1 MKYKIMKPFQRIR
14 HTVERCRR
22 SSVCRSTVS
31 TTLLAFIVCLCGSEA
46 KGDQQGYPATILE
59 LTNVTALQSNG
70 VVSVWTNNYIP
81 LRATGLGI
89 QDVFTASNLVTAPVT
104 LYFYP
109 TVDGTNAFSA
119 PWAQLNL
126 PANGTNLVIG
136 GTNWSQLQL
145 RGFAGLYV
153 AVSNGTGAN
162 VLQNQVQTNW
172 FTGNTNVN
180 GGLFFNR
187 PNQ

>member
-1 MKYKIMKPFQRIR
+1 MKLKKLATKGGE
-14 HTVERCRR
+14 TVCGAH
-22 SSVCRSTVS
+22 SVTS
-31 TTLLAFIVCLCGSEA
+31 LLGFCIVAAAAVALTQSVAEVRA
-46 KGDQQGYPATILE
+46 DQQGYPATLLE

-109 TVDGTNAFSA
+109 SVDGTNAFST
-119 PWAQLNL
+119 PWAQLNI

-153 AVSNGTGAN
+153 AVSNGTGDN
-162 VLQNQVQTNW
+162 VLQNQTQTNW

-180 GGLFFNR
+180 GGVVFNR